1 MPLNLYLMAKIS
13 PSKVSLYEHLRYS
26 MARVCYRKRLKDKTK
41 DWSGFFEE
49 FFGVGLDEYVKYAQ
63 EANLKDKYD
72 ELDVNTT
79 MDKGAPIL

>member
-1 MPLNLYLMAKIS
+1 MVKIY
-13 PSKVSLYEHLRYS
+13 PSKDHLYEHMRYS
-26 MARVCYRKRLKDKTK
+26 MARVCYRKRLKDKAK

-63 EANLKDKYD
+63 EANLKDKYH

>member
-1 MPLNLYLMAKIS
+1 MAKIS
-13 PSKVSLYEHLRYS
+13 PSKDDLYEHLRYS

-63 EANLKDKYD
+63 GANLKDKYD

-79 MDKGAPIL
+79 MDKDAPIL

>member
-1 MPLNLYLMAKIS
+1 MAKIS
-13 PSKVSLYEHLRYS
+13 PSDQDLYEHMRYS

-63 EANLKDKYD
+63 GANLKDKYD

>member
-1 MPLNLYLMAKIS
+1 MAKIF
-13 PSKVSLYEHLRYS
+13 PSDQDLYEHMRYS

>member
-1 MPLNLYLMAKIS
+1 MMLYLMAKIS
-13 PSKVSLYEHLRYS
+13 PSDDKLYEHLRYS

-63 EANLKDKYD
+63 EANLKDKFD
-72 ELDVNTT
+72 ELEVTINKD
-79 MDKGAPIL
+79 APIL

>member
-1 MPLNLYLMAKIS
+1 MAKIF
-13 PSKVSLYEHLRYS
+13 PSDQDLYEHMRYS

-63 EANLKDKYD
+63 GANLKDKYD

>member
-1 MPLNLYLMAKIS
+1 MPLNLYLCLMAKIS

-63 EANLKDKYD
+63 EANLKDQFE
-72 ELDVNTT
+72 ELEVKIT
-79 MDKGAPIL
+79 KGAPIL

>member
-1 MPLNLYLMAKIS
+1 MAKIF
-13 PSKVSLYEHLRYS
+13 PSKDHLYEHLRYS

-63 EANLKDKYD
+63 EANLKDKYH
-72 ELDVNTT
+72 ELDVTTT
-79 MDKGAPIL
+79 MNRGAPTL

>member
-1 MPLNLYLMAKIS
+1 MAKIF
-13 PSKVSLYEHLRYS
+13 PSKDHLYEHLRYS

-63 EANLKDKYD
+63 EANLKDKYH
-72 ELDVNTT
+72 ELDVTTT
-79 MDKGAPIL
+79 MNKGAPTL

>member
-1 MPLNLYLMAKIS
+1 MAKIS
-13 PSKVSLYEHLRYS
+13 PSDDSLYEHLRYS

-79 MDKGAPIL
+79 MNKGAPIL

>member
-1 MPLNLYLMAKIS
+1 
-13 PSKVSLYEHLRYS
+13 

-79 MDKGAPIL
+79 MNKGAPIL

>member
-1 MPLNLYLMAKIS
+1 MAKIS
-13 PSKVSLYEHLRYS
+13 PSNSELYEQVRYS

-63 EANLKDKYD
+63 EANLKDKFD
-72 ELDVNTT
+72 ELEVAPST
-79 MDKGAPIL
+79 DKDAPIL

>member
-1 MPLNLYLMAKIS
+1 MAKIF
-13 PSKVSLYEHLRYS
+13 PSKDHLYEHLRYS

-79 MDKGAPIL
+79 MNYGAPIL

>member
-1 MPLNLYLMAKIS
+1 MAKIS
-13 PSKVSLYEHLRYS
+13 PSKDDLYEHLRYS

-63 EANLKDKYD
+63 GANLKDKYD

-79 MDKGAPIL
+79 MDKGAPLL